1 MAASLRLN
9 TIPLTH
15 APVPVKV
22 QLRCDR
28 SHAMRAAILFLIS
41 LFTAAAASADVV
53 YSVADVRPGDT
64 LNMRVRPDP
73 RAPVVI
79 TIPHDGTGIGLTGK
93 SAPGDWV
100 EATYNRKRGWV
111 NARFLGFG
119 TGRYSLPAYME
130 CSGTEPF
137 WSIAVMPNIARA
149 DLIFAEKRYFFKL
162 NRAEN
167 AMNRSDIW
175 HLKASARPGG
185 EMSLIVR
192 HEVCSDGMSDTRYP
206 FSAVALI
213 SGHNVIAGC
222 CRRGG
227 PR

>member
-1 MAASLRLN
+1 
-9 TIPLTH
+9 
-15 APVPVKV
+15 
-22 QLRCDR
+22 
-28 SHAMRAAILFLIS
+28 MRAALILFLA
-41 LFTAAAASADVV
+41 LMTAVAASADVA
-53 YSVADVRPGDT
+53 YSVYNVRPGDT

-73 RAPVVI
+73 RAPVVT
-79 TIPHDGTGIGLTGK
+79 TIPHDATGIALTGK

-100 EATYNRKRGWV
+100 EATFNRKRGWV

-119 TGRYSLPAYME
+119 AGRWALPAYLD

-137 WSIAVMPNIARA
+137 WSIALMPGLARA
-149 DLIFAEKRYFFKL
+149 DLMFAERRYFLKL
-162 NRAEN
+162 QRAEQ
-167 AMNRSDIW
+167 AMNRSDVW
-175 HLKASARPGG
+175 HIKASTRPGAD
-185 EMSLIVR
+185 MSLIVR

-206 FSAVALI
+206 FSALAII

>member
-1 MAASLRLN
+1 
-9 TIPLTH
+9 
-15 APVPVKV
+15 
-22 QLRCDR
+22 
-28 SHAMRAAILFLIS
+28 MRAAILLLMS
-41 LFTAAAASADVV
+41 LVFAAVASADVV
-53 YSVADVRPGDT
+53 YSVSNVRPGDT

-100 EATYNRKRGWV
+100 EATYKRKRGWV

-119 TGRYSLPAYME
+119 NGRYGLPAYLD

-137 WSIAVMPNIARA
+137 WSIAVMPGLARA
-149 DLIFAEKRYFFKL
+149 DLMFAEKRYFFKL

-175 HLKASARPGG
+175 HIKASARPGG
-185 EMSLIVR
+185 EMSLIIR

-206 FSAVALI
+206 FSAIALI